1 MDGAPQHLEGGSPV
15 LVSPIPCLSRAL
27 LISDPEIKNDKTM
40 DDSETSSRRKVRSP
54 SFPFIGL
61 REALERARAFYE
73 AEQRNA
79 ARPETAAAHWGYS
92 PKSSG
97 GKQTIAALRAFGLLE
112 GDTLVK
118 LSGRALRILLDER
131 EGSEDR
137 DRLLKQAALLPP
149 LHSRLW
155 ERYGPELPSAQTLRL
170 TLILDEGFNENSVD
184 DFLGEYKETLEY
196 AKLRTG
202 DAQKPA
208 GEQATE
214 QPTLPLSVPA
224 RPRSPLATEIDP
236 AVFPLLDGNAVE
248 FRIRRR
254 ISADE
259 VEDVRQMFE
268 IWLRKIV
275 ER

>member
-1 MDGAPQHLEGGSPV
+1 MT
-15 LVSPIPCLSRAL
+15 
-27 LISDPEIKNDKTM
+27 TM
-40 DDSETSSRRKVRSP
+40 NDSETSSPRKVRSP
-54 SFPFIGL
+54 SFPFLGL

-97 GKQTIAALRAFGLLE
+97 GKQTIAALRSFGLLE

-137 DRLLKQAALLPP
+137 ERLLKQAALLPP
-149 LHSRLW
+149 LYSRLW

-184 DFLGEYKETLEY
+184 DFLGEYRETLEF
-196 AKLRTG
+196 AKLRPL
-202 DAQKPA
+202 DPRKPA
-208 GEQATE
+208 AEDV
-214 QPTLPLSVPA
+214 QPQLPSSGPS
-224 RPRSPLATEIDP
+224 RSPRSLGAELDP
-236 AVFPLLDGNAVE
+236 VVFPLLDGNAVE
-248 FRIRRR
+248 FRIRHR
-254 ISADE
+254 ISPDE
-259 VEDVRQMFE
+259 VEDLRQMFE

>member
-1 MDGAPQHLEGGSPV
+1 MTRMSE
-15 LVSPIPCLSRAL
+15 
-27 LISDPEIKNDKTM
+27 M
-40 DDSETSSRRKVRSP
+40 ETSPRRKVRSP
-54 SFPFIGL
+54 SFPFLGL
-61 REALERARAFYE
+61 REALDRARAFYE

-92 PKSSG
+92 AKSSG
-97 GKQTIAALRAFGLLE
+97 GKQTIAALRSFGLLE

-131 EGSEDR
+131 GSSEDR
-137 DRLLKQAALLPP
+137 ERLLKQAALLPP

-184 DFLGEYKETLEY
+184 DFLGEYKETLEF
-196 AKLRTG
+196 AKLRMMDTG
-202 DAQKPA
+202 KPA
-208 GEQATE
+208 GEEVQRTE
-214 QPTLPLSVPA
+214 QPELPLTGGVTGSS
-224 RPRSPLATEIDP
+224 RPSRSSTAEVDP
-236 AVFPLLDGNAVE
+236 AVFPLLDSNAVE